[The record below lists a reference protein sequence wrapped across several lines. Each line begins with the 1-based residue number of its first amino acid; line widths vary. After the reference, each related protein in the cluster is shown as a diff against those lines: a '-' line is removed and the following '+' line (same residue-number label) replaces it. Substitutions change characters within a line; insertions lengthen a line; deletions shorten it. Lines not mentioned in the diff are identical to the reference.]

1 MSTCYRENE
10 KVSRFASLKTAV
22 FISLWLLSPFLLS
35 CGGTSGS
42 GGAGGGSG
50 TANFPAVVY
59 TADQDTD
66 GTVELYASSD
76 DGAVIIKLSE
86 TMVAGGDVVDF
97 EVSPNGIY
105 VAYVADQDSNDLFEL
120 YVVPVDKASDESAVK
135 VSLPLEG
142 SGLKET
148 AAGSGKY
155 YFAWA
160 PDSSRVAYIADASDL
175 AADLFEL
182 FSSTPDGKEIDLI
195 SDLVGTNSDVRDF
208 QWEPEST
215 LIAYVAD
222 QDIVGRVDLYVS
234 PPNSNFPNRRVSPI
248 TVVNGGIKEVT
259 AGSGEYAFAWAPDSS
274 RLAYIADQDV
284 VDKFELFTATP
295 DGTSNLKIS
304 NLPIGVGD
312 RDVEEFKWAP
322 DSQRIAYTAN
332 QNLANAIDLF
342 SAPPNRSAASQQ
354 NSTGMAQGQGVSA
367 FKWAPNS
374 SRIAFISD
382 KIVTD
387 FFRLYSVQP
396 TNSFDILISGGLSNT
411 SDVTDFDWAPDSSRI
426 GYIVDAQNF
435 ELYTT
440 LPTWGPST
448 QIIGPS
454 VVSGDVFDF
463 EWAPNSSRI
472 AYSADYNSDNVI
484 ELFSAAPDNSVND
497 KVSGDLAIGGD
508 VGVFKWAPD
517 NSGVG
522 YIADQDFNNEDELFA
537 SRPNGDDNTPLSGT
551 PLIGGD
557 VTRFGWVP

>member
-1 MSTCYRENE
+1 
-10 KVSRFASLKTAV
+10 VSAWVNKKISKATLQKMTVLTALWFLTV
-22 FISLWLLSPFLLS
+22 FFFS
-35 CGGTSGS
+35 CGS
-42 GGAGGGSG
+42 GGNDDAGAGAGSD
-50 TANFPAVVY
+50 TAIFPPVVFM
-59 TADQDTD
+59 AANNID
-66 GTVELYASSD
+66 GSIALYAAFD
-76 DGAVIIKLSE
+76 DGAEIIELSGTLVI
-86 TMVAGGDVVDF
+86 GGDVVDF
-97 EVSPNGIY
+97 EVSPDGIY
-105 VAYVADQDSNDLFEL
+105 VAYVADQDEDGLFEL
-120 YVVPVDKASDESAVK
+120 YVVPVDKAPNESTVK
-135 VSLPLEG
+135 VSVPLEG
-142 SGLKET
+142 SGIKET
-148 AAGSGKY
+148 FVGSGEF

-160 PDSSRVAYIADASDL
+160 PDSSRVAYIGDADDNT
-175 AADLFEL
+175 ADQFEL
-182 FSSTPDGKEIDLI
+182 FTSTPNGRQKNLI
-195 SDLVGTNSDVRDF
+195 SALVNSNSDVLDF

-274 RLAYIADQDV
+274 RLAYIADQNT
-284 VDKFELFTATP
+284 VDRFELFTATP
-295 DGTSNLKIS
+295 DGVTNTRIS
-304 NLPIGVGD
+304 ELPISGD
-312 RDVEEFKWAP
+312 RDVVEFKWAP

-354 NSTGMAQGQGVSA
+354 NSTGMAPGQGVSA

-396 TNSFDILISGGLSNT
+396 ANSNDILISGGLSTT
-411 SDVTDFDWAPDSSRI
+411 SDVIDFEWAPDSSRI

-440 LPTWGPST
+440 LPTRGPST

-484 ELFSAAPDNSVND
+484 ELFSATPDNSVND

-517 NSGVG
+517 SSGVG

-537 SRPNGDDNTPLSGT
+537 SRPNGDDNTLLSGT